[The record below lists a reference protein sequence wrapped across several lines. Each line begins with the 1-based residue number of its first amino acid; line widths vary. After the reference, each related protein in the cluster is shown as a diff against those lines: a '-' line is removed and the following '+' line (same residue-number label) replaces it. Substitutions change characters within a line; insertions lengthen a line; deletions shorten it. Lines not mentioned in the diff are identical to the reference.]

1 MSINCKIVKGLSWL
15 SLLYG
20 LFVIIVGI
28 LTLVGT
34 DVANLVSSD
43 LQLAAQVMGVL
54 MIVFG
59 LFYMVTGFVGAR
71 GANRPSKLGPF
82 IVLATIIAVVNLIE
96 LATMFVDP
104 SGGTFWMPLLFAV
117 VAIVAVV
124 FASRAKN
131 EASSL

>member
-1 MSINCKIVKGLSWL
+1 MSTNCKIVKWLSWL

-20 LFVIIVGI
+20 LVVIIVGI
-28 LTLVGT
+28 LTLAGI
-34 DVANLVSSD
+34 DVANLGSSD
-43 LQLAAQVMGVL
+43 IQLAAPVMGVL
-54 MIVFG
+54 TIVFG

-82 IVLATIIAVVNLIE
+82 IVLATIVAVVNLIE
-96 LATMFVDP
+96 LATVFVDA

-124 FASRAKN
+124 FASRAKK